1 MEVILKESIKSLGSA
16 GDIVNVAD
24 GYARNYLIPQGKAV
38 IATTKNVKQLER
50 QQEAIRKKAAQLKA
64 DLEALAA
71 QLNKL
76 EIEIPVKVGESGKLY
91 GSVTS
96 MDIAKAISDKG
107 YNVDRKKI
115 QLDEPIKELGEYSIL
130 IKLAPEIEA
139 TIRLKVVAQEN

>member
-38 IATTKNVKQLER
+38 LATSKNVKQLER
-50 QQEAIRKKAAQLKA
+50 QQEAIRKRAAQLKA

-76 EIEIPVKVGESGKLY
+76 EIEVPVKVGESGKLY

-107 YNVDRKKI
+107 YTVDRKKI
-115 QLDEPIKELGEYSIL
+115 QLEEPIKELGEYSIL
-130 IKLAPEIEA
+130 IKLAPEVEA
-139 TIRLKVVAQEN
+139 TVKLNVVAQKD

>member
-38 IATTKNVKQLER
+38 IATTKNIKQLER
-50 QQEAIRKKAAQLKA
+50 QQEAIRKKAAQIKA

-71 QLNKL
+71 QLNNL

-96 MDIAKAISDKG
+96 MDIAKAISEKG
-107 YNVDRKKI
+107 YSVDRKKI
-115 QLDEPIKELGEYSIL
+115 QLEEPIKELGEYSIS
-130 IKLAPEIEA
+130 IKLAPEVEA
-139 TIRLKVVAQEN
+139 TIKLNVVAQNN

>member
-38 IATTKNVKQLER
+38 IATSKNIKQLER

-107 YNVDRKKI
+107 YSVDRKKI

-130 IKLAPEIEA
+130 IKLAPEVDA
-139 TIRLKVVAQEN
+139 TIKLNVIAQKN

>member
-38 IATTKNVKQLER
+38 IATSKNIKQLER

-76 EIEIPVKVGESGKLY
+76 EIEVPVKVGESGKLY

-107 YNVDRKKI
+107 YSVDRKKI

-130 IKLAPEIEA
+130 IKLAPEVDA
-139 TIRLKVVAQEN
+139 TIKLNVIAQKN

>member
-50 QQEAIRKKAAQLKA
+50 QQESIRKRAAQLKA

-76 EIEIPVKVGESGKLY
+76 ELEIPVKVGESGKLY

-96 MDIAKAISDKG
+96 MDIARAISDKG
-107 YNVDRKKI
+107 YDVDRKKI

-139 TIRLKVVAQEN
+139 TIKLKVVAQKN

>member
-96 MDIAKAISDKG
+96 IDIAKAISDKG

-139 TIRLKVVAQEN
+139 TIRLKVVAQKN